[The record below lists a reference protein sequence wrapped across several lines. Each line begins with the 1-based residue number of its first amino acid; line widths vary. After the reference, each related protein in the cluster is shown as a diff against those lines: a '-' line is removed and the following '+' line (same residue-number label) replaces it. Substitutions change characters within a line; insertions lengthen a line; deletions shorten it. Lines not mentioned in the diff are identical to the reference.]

1 MWCFNPKAP
10 QYQTS
15 ESMTN
20 SQIADNLK
28 LTANLLELL
37 EDNPFKI
44 KSLLNASFKID
55 KLEVDLD
62 ALSQQEIEK
71 VEGIGK
77 STAAKINELN
87 QTGTTAELQELF
99 SKVPLGV
106 IQMMDVKGIGPKKVA
121 MLWKNLAIES
131 PGELLYAC
139 NENRLVELKGFGEKT
154 QSAIKK
160 SIEFSL
166 SNQGKYL
173 YAEIEEEAENV
184 LLQLQQ
190 KYPQEQF
197 SYVGAFRRKIE
208 IIEGLEILT
217 TKADLDLN
225 EIEFNVPIAIE
236 MIVAAPQNFGTELF
250 KLSASDAFLNA
261 FDVKGGVIGQNALEE
276 DIFAKNKLPYIMPSL
291 RENAQ
296 VLNMAAQGSLSDIV
310 QLNDITGIFHV
321 HTKYSDGAS
330 TIKDMAAAVQ
340 AKGMHYIGITDHS
353 RSAFY
358 ANGLTA
364 ERVLQQHQEIDAL
377 NTSFAPFKIFKGIES
392 DILNDGNLDYEE
404 DILKQFDFVIAS
416 VHSVLKMDIERATSR
431 LLKAIENPYTSM
443 LGHMT
448 GRLLLSREGYP
459 LHTQKIID
467 ACAANKVIIE
477 LNANPYRLDIDW
489 RLISACIEKGVQI
502 SINPDAH
509 SIAGLDDVQYG
520 IYVAQKGLLTKE
532 MCFNAQGLSAI
543 EATFKS

>member
-1 MWCFNPKAP
+1 
-10 QYQTS
+10 
-15 ESMTN
+15 MTN
-20 SQIADNLK
+20 SEIADSLK

-71 VEGIGK
+71 LEGIGK
-77 STAAKINELN
+77 STATKINELN
-87 QTGTTAELQELF
+87 QTGTTSELQELF
-99 SKVPLGV
+99 LKVPIGV

-121 MLWKNLAIES
+121 LLWKNLAIES

-160 SIEFSL
+160 SIEFTL

-173 YAEIEEEAENV
+173 FAEIEDEAKSI
-184 LLQLQQ
+184 LMQLQH
-190 KYPQEQF
+190 KYPLEQF
-197 SYVGAFRRKIE
+197 SYVGSFIRKCE
-208 IIEGLEILT
+208 IIERLEILT
-217 TKADLDLN
+217 TKTDLSLT
-225 EIEFNVPIAIE
+225 EIEFNIPIAID
-236 MIVAAPQNFGTELF
+236 VKLATPQNFGTELF
-250 KLSASDAFLNA
+250 KLSASDEFLNA
-261 FDVKGGVIGQNALEE
+261 FDDHVGAIGQSALEE
-276 DIFAKNKLPYIMPSL
+276 DIFTNNKLPYIMPSL
-291 RENAQ
+291 RESAN
-296 VLNMAAQGSLSDIV
+296 VITMAKNGSLNDIV
-310 QLNDITGIFHV
+310 QLKDITGVFHV
-321 HTKYSDGAS
+321 HTKYSDGGS
-330 TIKDMAAAVQ
+330 SMKDMAAAVQ

-377 NTSFAPFKIFKGIES
+377 NKSFAPFKIFKGIES
-392 DILNDGNLDYEE
+392 DILNDGSLDYED

-416 VHSVLKMDIERATSR
+416 VHSVLKMDIERATGR
-431 LLKAIENPYTSM
+431 LIKAIENPYTTM

-459 LHTQKIID
+459 LHMQKIID

-489 RLISACIEKGVQI
+489 RFISACIEKGVQI

-509 SIAGLDDVQYG
+509 SIKGLDDVQYG

-532 MCFNAQGLSAI
+532 MCFNAHSLNDI
-543 EATFKS
+543 EQVFKS

>member
-1 MWCFNPKAP
+1 
-10 QYQTS
+10 
-15 ESMTN
+15 MTN
-20 SQIADNLK
+20 SEIADNLK

-44 KSLLNASFKID
+44 KSLLNASFKVD
-55 KLEVDLD
+55 KLEVDLHG
-62 ALSQQEIEK
+62 LNQQEIEK

-77 STAAKINELN
+77 SIAAKINELN

-99 SKVPLGV
+99 TKVPIGV

-121 MLWKNLAIES
+121 MLWKNLGIES
-131 PGELLYAC
+131 QGELLYAC

-154 QSAIKK
+154 QTAIKK

-173 YAEIEEEAENV
+173 YAEIEEEAESIIK
-184 LLQLQQ
+184 QLQK

-197 SYVGAFRRKIE
+197 NYVGSFRRKCE
-208 IIEGLEILT
+208 IIEQLEILT
-217 TKADLDLN
+217 TKVDLDVN
-225 EIEFNVPIAIE
+225 EVEFNVPIDLEIK
-236 MIVAAPQNFGTELF
+236 VATVQNFGSELF

-261 FDVKGGVIGQNALEE
+261 FAIKCGAIENNASEE
-276 DIFAKNKLPYIMPSL
+276 LIFAQNNLPYILPSL
-291 RENAQ
+291 REHAAVLTMAENENINA
-296 VLNMAAQGSLSDIV
+296 IIEHK
-310 QLNDITGIFHV
+310 DITGIFHV

-330 TIKDMAAAVQ
+330 TMKDMATAVQ
-340 AKGMHYIGITDHS
+340 TKGMHYIGITDHS

-364 ERVLQQHQEIDAL
+364 ERVLQQHQEIDTL
-377 NTSFAPFKIFKGIES
+377 NKTFAPFKIFKGIES
-392 DILNDGNLDYEE
+392 DILNDGSLDYEE

-416 VHSVLKMDIERATSR
+416 VHSVLKMDIERATTR
-431 LLKAIENPYTSM
+431 LIKAIENPYTTM

-459 LHTQKIID
+459 LHMQKIID

-489 RLISACIEKGVQI
+489 RFINACMEKGVQI

-509 SIAGLDDVQYG
+509 SIKGLDDVQYG

-532 MCFNAQGLSAI
+532 MCFNAKSTAQI
-543 EATFKS
+543 EEAFNK

>member
-1 MWCFNPKAP
+1 
-10 QYQTS
+10 
-15 ESMTN
+15 MTN
-20 SQIADNLK
+20 SEIADNLK

-37 EDNPFKI
+37 DENPFKI

-55 KLEVDLD
+55 KLEADLHK
-62 ALSQQEIEK
+62 LSQTEIEK

-77 STAAKINELN
+77 SIAAKIHELN
-87 QTGTTAELQELF
+87 QSGTTAELQELLN
-99 SKVPLGV
+99 KVPAGV
-106 IQMMDVKGIGPKKVA
+106 VQMMDIKGIGPKKVA
-121 MLWKNLAIES
+121 MLWKNLGIES

-154 QSAIKK
+154 QAAIKK

-173 YAEIEEEAENV
+173 YAEIEQEANRI
-184 LLQLQQ
+184 LNDLQQ
-190 KYPQEQF
+190 QF
-197 SYVGAFRRKIE
+197 PEEKFSFVGAFGMKCE
-208 IIEGLEILT
+208 IIEMLEILT
-217 TKADLDLN
+217 TKQGIDETAVQL
-225 EIEFNVPIAIE
+225 NVPLAFRLRL
-236 MIVAAPQNFGTELF
+236 VSVSQYASELF
-250 KLSASDAFLNA
+250 KLSSSGDFLKAFEAHYGIQEESVSEEALFASN
-261 FDVKGGVIGQNALEE
+261 G
-276 DIFAKNKLPYIMPSL
+276 LPYIKPSL
-291 RENAQ
+291 RESAE
-296 VLNMAAQGSLSDIV
+296 VLTMAKNN
-310 QLNDITGIFHV
+310 QLNHIVELSDITGIFHV

-330 TIKDMAAAVQ
+330 TIKEMASAVQ

-364 ERVLQQHQEIDAL
+364 DRVLQQHQEIDLL
-377 NTSFAPFKIFKGIES
+377 NKSFAPFKIFKGIES

-404 DILKQFDFVIAS
+404 DILKQLDFVIAS
-416 VHSVLKMDIERATSR
+416 VHSVLKMDIDRATAR
-431 LLKAIENPYTSM
+431 LIKAIENPYTTM

-489 RLISACIEKGVQI
+489 RLIAACLNKGVQI

-509 SIAGLDDVQYG
+509 SIAGLNDVQYG
-520 IYVAQKGLLTKE
+520 MHVAQKGLLTKA
-532 MCFNAQGLSAI
+532 MCFNAQSLSEI
-543 EATFKS
+543 EMFFKHKNA

>member
-1 MWCFNPKAP
+1 
-10 QYQTS
+10 
-15 ESMTN
+15 MTN
-20 SQIADNLK
+20 SKIADNLK

-77 STAAKINELN
+77 STASKINELN
-87 QTGTTAELQELF
+87 QTGTTTELQELF
-99 SKVPLGV
+99 LKVPIGV

-121 MLWKNLAIES
+121 LLWKNLAIES

-160 SIEFSL
+160 SIEFTL

-173 YAEIEEEAENV
+173 FAEIEDEAENI
-184 LLQLQQ
+184 LKQLQH
-190 KYPQEQF
+190 KYPLEQF
-197 SYVGAFRRKIE
+197 SYVGAFRRKFE

-217 TKADLDLN
+217 TKTDLALE
-225 EIEFNVPIAIE
+225 EIEFNAHIAIE
-236 MIVAAPQNFGTELF
+236 IKLATPQNFGTELF
-250 KLSASDAFLNA
+250 KLSASNEFLSA
-261 FDVKGGVIGQNALEE
+261 FDIKCGYVEQDALEE
-276 DIFAKNKLPYIMPSL
+276 DIFLKNNLSYIMPSM
-291 RENAQ
+291 REYGQVINLAQ
-296 VLNMAAQGSLSDIV
+296 DGRLSDII
-310 QLNDITGIFHV
+310 QLNDLKGIFHV

-330 TIKDMAAAVQ
+330 TVKDMAAAVQ
-340 AKGMHYIGITDHS
+340 AKGMQYIGITDHS

-364 ERVLQQHQEIDAL
+364 ERVLQQHQEIEAL
-377 NTSFAPFKIFKGIES
+377 NKSFAPFKIFKGIES
-392 DILNDGNLDYEE
+392 DILNDGSLDYED

-416 VHSVLKMDIERATSR
+416 VHSVLKMDVERATNR
-431 LLKAIENPYTSM
+431 LLKAIENPYTTM

-459 LHTQKIID
+459 LHMQKIID

-489 RLISACIEKGVQI
+489 RFISSCMDKGVQV

-509 SIAGLDDVQYG
+509 SIKGLDDVQYG
-520 IYVAQKGLLTKE
+520 IYVAQKGLLTKQ
-532 MCFNAQGLSAI
+532 MCFNAHSLNDI
-543 EATFKS
+543 EQVFKS

>member
-1 MWCFNPKAP
+1 
-10 QYQTS
+10 
-15 ESMTN
+15 MTN
-20 SQIADNLK
+20 SEIADNLK

-37 EDNPFKI
+37 DDNPFKI
-44 KSLLNASFKID
+44 KSLLNASFKVD
-55 KLEVDLD
+55 KLEADLD
-62 ALSQQEIEK
+62 TLSHQEIEK

-77 STAAKINELN
+77 SIAAKINELI

-99 SKVPLGV
+99 TKVPIGV

-121 MLWKNLAIES
+121 MLWKNLGIES

-154 QSAIKK
+154 QTAIKK
-160 SIEFSL
+160 NIEFSL

-173 YAEIEEEAENV
+173 YAEIEEEAENI
-184 LLQLQQ
+184 LSQLQK

-197 SYVGAFRRKIE
+197 SYIGAFRRKNE

-217 TKADLDLN
+217 TKTDLDVN
-225 EIEFNVPIAIE
+225 EVEFNVPIVLEIK
-236 MIVAAPQNFGTELF
+236 VSTPQGFGSDLF
-250 KLSASDAFLNA
+250 KLSSSVEFLNA
-261 FDVKGGVIGQNALEE
+261 FEAKHGAVENNVSEE
-276 DIFAKNKLPYIMPSL
+276 EIFANNKLSYIMPSL
-291 RENAQ
+291 REHATA
-296 VLNMAAQGSLSDIV
+296 LNMAEKGNINAIVELKDIS
-310 QLNDITGIFHV
+310 GIFHV
-321 HTKYSDGAS
+321 HTKFSDGAS

-364 ERVLQQHQEIDAL
+364 ERVLQQHKEIDEL
-377 NTSFAPFKIFKGIES
+377 NKSFAPFKIFKGIES
-392 DILNDGNLDYEE
+392 DILNDGSLDYEE

-416 VHSVLKMDIERATSR
+416 VHSVLKMDIEKATNR
-431 LLKAIENPYTSM
+431 LIKAIENPYTTM

-459 LHTQKIID
+459 LHTQKIIE
-467 ACAANKVIIE
+467 ACAANNVIIE

-489 RLISACIEKGVQI
+489 RLIIACLEKGVQI

-509 SIAGLDDVQYG
+509 SIAGLNDVKYG
-520 IYVAQKGLLTKE
+520 IYAAQKGLLTKE
-532 MCFNAQGLSAI
+532 MCFNAKALSEV
-543 EATFKS
+543 EAAFNK

>member
-1 MWCFNPKAP
+1 
-10 QYQTS
+10 
-15 ESMTN
+15 MTN
-20 SQIADNLK
+20 SEIADNLK

-37 EDNPFKI
+37 EENPFKI
-44 KSLLNASFKID
+44 KSLLNASFRVD
-55 KLEVDLD
+55 KLETDLHS
-62 ALSQQEIEK
+62 LSHQEIEK

-77 STAAKINELN
+77 SIAAKIDELN
-87 QTGTTAELQELF
+87 QTGTTVELQELF
-99 SKVPLGV
+99 SKVPVGV

-121 MLWKNLAIES
+121 MLWKNLGIES

-173 YAEIEEEAENV
+173 YAEIEEEAQGILSE
-184 LLQLQQ
+184 LQT

-197 SYVGAFRRKIE
+197 SYVGSFRRKCE
-208 IIEGLEILT
+208 IIEQLDLLT
-217 TKADLDLN
+217 TKEDLQTD
-225 EIEFNVPIAIE
+225 EITFNVP
-236 MIVAAPQNFGTELF
+236 VALEIKLATAQNFGSELF
-250 KLSASDAFLNA
+250 NLSASDEFLAAFNHKYGL
-261 FDVKGGVIGQNALEE
+261 IEQNASEE
-276 DIFAKNKLPYIMPSL
+276 EIFSKNRLPYINPSL
-291 RENAQ
+291 REK
-296 VLNMAAQGSLSDIV
+296 VHVITMAEQGKINEIV
-310 QLNDITGIFHV
+310 QANDITGIFHV

-364 ERVLQQHQEIDAL
+364 ERVLQQHQEIDTL
-377 NTSFAPFKIFKGIES
+377 NKTFAPFKIFKGIES
-392 DILNDGNLDYEE
+392 DILNDGSLDYEDE
-404 DILKQFDFVIAS
+404 ILKQFDFVIAS
-416 VHSVLKMDIERATSR
+416 VHSVLKMDIDRATSR
-431 LLKAIENPYTSM
+431 LIKAIENPYTTM

-467 ACAANKVIIE
+467 ACAAHQVIIE

-489 RLISACIEKGVQI
+489 RFIMSCMEKGVQI

-509 SIAGLDDVQYG
+509 SIAGLNDVQYG
-520 IYVAQKGLLTKE
+520 LYVAQKGLLTKE
-532 MCFNAQGLSAI
+532 MCFNAKSLTEIASA
-543 EATFKS
+543 FKK

>member
-1 MWCFNPKAP
+1 
-10 QYQTS
+10 
-15 ESMTN
+15 MTN
-20 SQIADNLK
+20 SEIADNLK

-37 EDNPFKI
+37 DDNPFKI

-87 QTGTTAELQELF
+87 QTGTTSELQELF
-99 SKVPLGV
+99 TKVPIGV

-121 MLWKNLAIES
+121 MLWKNLGIES

-139 NENRLVELKGFGEKT
+139 NENRLVELKGFGDKT
-154 QSAIKK
+154 QTTIKK
-160 SIEFSL
+160 NIEFSL

-173 YAEIEEEAENV
+173 YAEIEEEAENIIN
-184 LLQLQQ
+184 QLQK
-190 KYPQEQF
+190 KYPQEHF
-197 SYVGAFRRKIE
+197 SYVGAFRRKCE
-208 IIEGLEILT
+208 IIEQLEILT
-217 TKADLDLN
+217 TKADLDVN
-225 EIEFNVPIAIE
+225 EMEFNVP
-236 MIVAAPQNFGTELF
+236 VALEIKVATAQNFGSELF
-250 KLSASDAFLNA
+250 KLSASEAFLNA
-261 FDVKGGVIGQNALEE
+261 FAAKYGAIENNVSEE
-276 DIFAKNKLPYIMPSL
+276 SVFIQNKLPYILPSL
-291 RENAQ
+291 REHAAVLTMAEKGLINA
-296 VLNMAAQGSLSDIV
+296 IIEHK
-310 QLNDITGIFHV
+310 DITGIFHV

-330 TIKDMAAAVQ
+330 TIKEMAAAVQ

-364 ERVLQQHQEIDAL
+364 ERVLQQHQEIDTL

-416 VHSVLKMDIERATSR
+416 VHSVLKMDIDRATNR
-431 LLKAIENPYTSM
+431 LIKAIENPYTTM

-489 RLISACIEKGVQI
+489 RLIMLCMEKGVQI
-502 SINPDAH
+502 AINPDAH
-509 SIAGLDDVQYG
+509 SIAGLDDVQFG

-532 MCFNAQGLSAI
+532 MCFNAKSLTEI
-543 EATFKS
+543 EAAFMK

>member
-1 MWCFNPKAP
+1 
-10 QYQTS
+10 
-15 ESMTN
+15 MTN
-20 SQIADNLK
+20 SEIADNLK

-37 EDNPFKI
+37 DDNPFKI
-44 KSLLNASFKID
+44 KSLLNASFKVD
-55 KLEVDLD
+55 KMEVDLHG
-62 ALSQQEIEK
+62 LNQLELEK
-71 VEGIGK
+71 IEGIGK
-77 STAAKINELN
+77 SIAAKIHELN
-87 QTGTTAELQELF
+87 ETGTTAELQALLN
-99 SKVPLGV
+99 KVPKGV
-106 IQMMDVKGIGPKKVA
+106 VQMMFIKGIGPKKVA
-121 MLWKNLAIES
+121 MLWKTLEVES

-160 SIEFSL
+160 SIEFSI
-166 SNQGKYL
+166 SNQGKCL
-173 YAEIEEEAENV
+173 FAEIEDAAESILKHLEE
-184 LLQLQQ
+184 
-190 KYPQEQF
+190 KYPNELF
-197 SYVGAFRRKIE
+197 TYVGAYARRLE
-208 IIEGLEILT
+208 IIESLSLLT
-217 TKADLDLN
+217 TKIDIDLSTVQENLPIRFEIYTTDKANFATEQFN
-225 EIEFNVPIAIE
+225 E
-236 MIVAAPQNFGTELF
+236 
-250 KLSASDAFLNA
+250 SASQEFLQSFA
-261 FDVKGGVIGQNALEE
+261 GQYKFPQSPSSESE
-276 DIFAKNKLPYIMPSL
+276 IFEYVNLPYIMPAL
-291 RENAQ
+291 RESDAAISLAQ
-296 VLNMAAQGSLSDIV
+296 RGQINTIV
-310 QLNDITGIFHV
+310 QHQDLKGIFHV

-377 NTSFAPFKIFKGIES
+377 NTSFAPFRIFKGIES

-416 VHSVLKMDIERATSR
+416 VHSVLKMDIEKATNR
-431 LLKAIENPYTSM
+431 LIKAIENPYTKM

-489 RLISACIEKGVQI
+489 RWIPYCMEKGVQI

-509 SIAGLDDVQYG
+509 SIAGLDDVRYG
-520 IYVAQKGLLTKE
+520 IYAAQKGLLTKE
-532 MCFNAQGLSAI
+532 MCFNAHSLNDI
-543 EATFKS
+543 EAYFK